1 MISSSSFIAWEKSTD
16 SAEQAG
22 KGVALKS
29 LTTFFTALCEA
40 DEDSSCEESWA
51 RLHVVAGTNVLEKE
65 LWACDA
71 PYTNLWHTVL
81 FDVCLPIFSLTFLL
95 LKMKTWAGLKW
106 FFQKNTKVKE

>member
-40 DEDSSCEESWA
+40 DEDSSCEES
-51 RLHVVAGTNVLEKE
+51 
-65 LWACDA
+65 
-71 PYTNLWHTVL
+71 
-81 FDVCLPIFSLTFLL
+81 
-95 LKMKTWAGLKW
+95 
-106 FFQKNTKVKE
+106 